1 MCWSLEATVV
11 MLLKWQF
18 IECSLEAAQLVLAKP
33 FFSSLLDSI
42 IAVKL
47 FFFFPFW
54 TTFVL

>member
-1 MCWSLEATVV
+1 VLELGSHCGYVV
-11 MLLKWQF
+11 KM
-18 IECSLEAAQLVLAKP
+18 EVLIGGCTIGACKT